1 MIEPYY
7 QDDSATIYHGDC
19 LEILPTLE
27 PVDLVLTDPPYGI
40 TACEWDSVIDLK
52 LMWGCLDKV
61 TADNTPIVLMASQP
75 FTTVLISSNMKM
87 FKYEWI
93 WEKSKATGF
102 MNAKKQ
108 PMKNHE
114 NILLFYGLQCA
125 YNPQMKKAIYID
137 KRKQPTKAISKEG
150 SIYGQ
155 NQCIRNV
162 ETGQRYP
169 SSVVEF
175 NNSDKTNLL
184 HPTQKPI
191 KLMQYLIKT
200 YSNKGDTV
208 LDFAMGS
215 GTTLRAAKDLGRKA
229 IGIEIE
235 EKYCEI
241 AAKRLAQEVLP
252 L

>member
-1 MIEPYY
+1 
-7 QDDSATIYHGDC
+7 
-19 LEILPTLE
+19 
-27 PVDLVLTDPPYGI
+27 
-40 TACEWDSVIDLK
+40 
-52 LMWGCLDKV
+52 
-61 TADNTPIVLMASQP
+61 
-75 FTTVLISSNMKM
+75 
-87 FKYEWI
+87 
-93 WEKSKATGF
+93 
-102 MNAKKQ
+102 
-108 PMKNHE
+108 
-114 NILLFYGLQCA
+114 
-125 YNPQMKKAIYID
+125 
-137 KRKQPTKAISKEG
+137 
-150 SIYGQ
+150 
-155 NQCIRNV
+155 
-162 ETGQRYP
+162 
-169 SSVVEF
+169 VVEF